1 MHLFT
6 QSVVFTVT
14 CHLLFLLF
22 KNDIIAYILYIF
34 DCLCD
39 IAVVICIVFGVTGGD
54 VGVMLRIYLYTALT
68 KK

>member
-1 MHLFT
+1 MLYL
-6 QSVVFTVT
+6 Q
-14 CHLLFLLF
+14 LLLLF

-34 DCLCD
+34 DCLFD
-39 IAVVICIVFGVTGGD
+39 IAVVICIVMFGVTGGD